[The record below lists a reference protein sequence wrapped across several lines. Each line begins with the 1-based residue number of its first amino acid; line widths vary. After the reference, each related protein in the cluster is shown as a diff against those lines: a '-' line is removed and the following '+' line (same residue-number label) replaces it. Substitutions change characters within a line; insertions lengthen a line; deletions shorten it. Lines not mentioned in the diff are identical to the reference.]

1 MAEWRPAVVFP
12 PGEFLRDELEARGWT
27 QLEFAE
33 IIGRPPRLVNEIIA
47 GKRGISPD
55 TANELAA
62 ALGTSS
68 QFWMNLET
76 AYQLWKAAPAP
87 ERISREARLRER
99 FPVREMIRRGWIE
112 ASESFDVLE
121 AQVLHFFNIPSIDA
135 PVQLAHA
142 ARRTNDGEIAPGQLA
157 WLCRVKQLAGAL
169 QVASYSE
176 TLLHKAVEDLR
187 RLTTAPEEI
196 RHVPKIM
203 AACGVRFVVVEP
215 MPGSKIDGVCSWLED
230 GTSPVIGLSLRQ
242 DRIDNFWFVLRHEV
256 EHVLRGDGKGADI
269 IDSNLGEGD
278 ASAGA
283 DPVAECAANN
293 AAAEFL
299 VPRAKLD
306 NFIARVRP
314 LYSEQKII
322 NFAKVNGVHPGIVV
336 GQLQNRGEIPYAN
349 LRRHLVKVR
358 HLLATSALTDGWGST
373 PQVWNT
379 PPVM

>member
-1 MAEWRPAVVFP
+1 MSEWRPAEVFP

-47 GKRGISPD
+47 GKRGITPD
-55 TANELAA
+55 TAKELAA
-62 ALGTSS
+62 ALGTSA

-76 AYQLWKAAPAP
+76 TYQLWKAAPAP
-87 ERISREARLRER
+87 ERIAREARLRER

-112 ASESFDVLE
+112 ASESFDVTE
-121 AQVLHFFNIPSIDA
+121 TQVLRFFAIPSVDA

-142 ARRTNDGEIAPGQLA
+142 ARRSGDGDIPPVQLA
-157 WLCRVKQLAGAL
+157 WLCRVKQLADAL
-169 QVASYSE
+169 PTAPYSE
-176 TLLHKAVEDLR
+176 AALRKGIEELR
-187 RLTTAPEEI
+187 RLTAAPEEI
-196 RHVPKIM
+196 RHVPKVL

-215 MPGSKIDGVCSWLED
+215 MPGSKIDGVCSWLQD
-230 GTSPVIGLSLRQ
+230 GTSPVVGLSLRQ
-242 DRIDNFWFVLRHEV
+242 DRIDNFWFVLRHEL
-256 EHVLRGDGKGADI
+256 EHVLRGDGKGGDI
-269 IDSNLGEGD
+269 IDSDLGEAD
-278 ASAGA
+278 APAGA
-283 DPVAECAANN
+283 DPEAERAANE

-314 LYSEQKII
+314 LYSEQKIV
-322 NFAKVNGVHPGIVV
+322 NFAKVNGVHPGLVV

-358 HLLATSALTDGWGST
+358 HLLTPSALTDGWGST
-373 PQVWNT
+373 PQVWTT
-379 PPVM
+379 PVI